1 MMRFAPSLQRTSL
14 SLSPC
19 GWSSTTPT
27 RLFVACTGSR
37 SMGLSGRQAR
47 LPGVVASLN
56 GLADKQRERNPI
68 NDRLVSLRTS
78 PPSPSL
84 FFLFIIILFSPLLL
98 LSLFISLLSLSL
110 SLFSASLHLS
120 LSSSLS
126 VSLSLSLS
134 LSLALSLALSFV
146 RDLARA
152 LSLALPLALSLARA
166 HVRALS
172 LSTSLDIS
180 PLLLPSPHDFRGR
193 MWASFFEGEET
204 ADDSDVCLGEDN

>member
-1 MMRFAPSLQRTSL
+1 MMRFAPSLQQTSL

-120 LSSSLS
+120 LFLPLR
-126 VSLSLSLS
+126 LSLSLS
-134 LSLALSLALSFV
+134 LSLARSLSRSLFRARSRARSLSRSPPRSLSRARARSRSLALY
-146 RDLARA
+146 
-152 LSLALPLALSLARA
+152 
-166 HVRALS
+166 
-172 LSTSLDIS
+172 IS
-180 PLLLPSPHDFRGR
+180 
-193 MWASFFEGEET
+193 
-204 ADDSDVCLGEDN
+204 

>member
-84 FFLFIIILFSPLLL
+84 FFLFSPLL
-98 LSLFISLLSLSL
+98 LSLFSSHFSLSLSL
-110 SLFSASLHLS
+110 SSASLHLS
-120 LSSSLS
+120 LSSS
-126 VSLSLSLS
+126 VSLSPLS
-134 LSLALSLALSFV
+134 LSLARAISL
-146 RDLARA
+146 
-152 LSLALPLALSLARA
+152 P
-166 HVRALS
+166 LS
-172 LSTSLDIS
+172 LSRGLAGW
-180 PLLLPSPHDFRGR
+180 LLHVMVAFTDVRAGSCCC
-193 MWASFFEGEET
+193 T
-204 ADDSDVCLGEDN
+204 CADDHVPCWQDRVACTEMKQACVLKHSLNTFP